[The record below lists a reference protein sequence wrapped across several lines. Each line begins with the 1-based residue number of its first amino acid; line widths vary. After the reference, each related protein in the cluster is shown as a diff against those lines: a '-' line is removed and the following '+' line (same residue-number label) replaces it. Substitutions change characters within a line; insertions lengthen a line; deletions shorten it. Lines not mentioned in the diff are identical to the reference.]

1 MAQAPGSCRA
11 TKVTRYKLH
20 LTRDGHPTVE
30 VSGATNVKDLIFYE
44 KKRQTEKRLLYF
56 VALLITAVLK
66 ANKLP

>member
-1 MAQAPGSCRA
+1 M
-11 TKVTRYKLH
+11 RYKLH
-20 LTRDGHPTVE
+20 LMRDGHPTVE
-30 VSGATNVKDLIFYE
+30 VSGATNRKDLIFFE